1 MLRRNLDFF
10 TIAAIFFGMALVQ
23 HFPPPSAVV
32 PPPSAVAAASSIHF
46 QDAVVHDRCP
56 LMDRILALF

>member
-10 TIAAIFFGMALVQ
+10 AIVVIFFGMALVR
-23 HFPPPSAVV
+23 HIPPPRAVV
-32 PPPSAVAAASSIHF
+32 QASAIRF

-56 LMDRILALF
+56 LMERILSICSGML